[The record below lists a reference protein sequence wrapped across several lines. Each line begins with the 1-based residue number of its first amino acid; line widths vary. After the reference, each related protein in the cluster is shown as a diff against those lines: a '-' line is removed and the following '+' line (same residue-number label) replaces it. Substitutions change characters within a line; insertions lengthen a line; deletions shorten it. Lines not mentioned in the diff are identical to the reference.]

1 MKTVKTSELSGRALD
16 WAVAMADKLKVSI
29 NELGNVLVKDERF
42 IGVYKPSERWG
53 LCGKFIGQLWIEIS
67 VEEIDGVDYWYAS
80 PPHLVGDYATGS
92 TPQEAICRAVAMVEF
107 GDTAE
112 IPEELLQ

>member
-16 WAVAMADKLKVSI
+16 WAVAKYQKIEDC
-29 NELGNVLVKDERF
+29 LVITHASKTVILDDM
-42 IGVYKPSERWG
+42 IYSPSTNWTQCGV
-53 LCGKFIGQLWIEIS
+53 FVNQLWIEIS

-107 GDTAE
+107 GDTVE
-112 IPEELLQ
+112 IPEELLE